1 MGVAY
6 IYTYRED
13 GIFRASRNQECF
25 FDRLPAV
32 LFDSVA
38 DSKGIKYGIKASSTE
53 SRASTDRIRAGTRHH
68 GAPTGDTGPPSA
80 RPTSRTSRPTDPRR
94 H

>member
-13 GIFRASRNQECF
+13 GIFSASRNQKRF
-25 FDRLPAV
+25 FDHLPAV

-53 SRASTDRIRAGTRHH
+53 SRAST
-68 GAPTGDTGPPSA
+68 GDTGPPSS
-80 RPTSRTSRPTDPRR
+80 RPTSRTSGPTDPRR